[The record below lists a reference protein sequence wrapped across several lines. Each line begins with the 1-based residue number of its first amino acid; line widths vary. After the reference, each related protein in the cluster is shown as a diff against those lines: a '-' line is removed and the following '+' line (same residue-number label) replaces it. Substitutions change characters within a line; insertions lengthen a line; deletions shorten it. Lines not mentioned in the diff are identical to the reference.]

1 MSKHK
6 RPPLVDEACLPGAEI
21 PGVCD
26 RCCATLP
33 PRRRRWC
40 SDECSAA
47 YFADHVFAHSRE
59 RARKRDNRRCA
70 NGCEPTWEGVE
81 VDHIVAARGAHSKH
95 SCVHHLDNLRTLC
108 RPCHVKRTAEQRR
121 VGPDAADIGAMTLK
135 QIGMGVSLFDAARDQ
150 AARIARGQ
158 S

>member
-26 RCCATLP
+26 RCEAELP
-33 PRRRRWC
+33 KGRSRWC
-40 SDECSAA
+40 SDDCSLT
-47 YFADHVFAHSRE
+47 YYRDHIWQY
-59 RARKRDNRRCA
+59 ARSATLRRDGHACV
-70 NGCEPTWEGVE
+70 NGCERDYVTALE

-95 SCVHHLDNLRTLC
+95 SCVHHRDNLRTLC

-121 VGPDAADIGAMTLK
+121 A
-135 QIGMGVSLFDAARDQ
+135 S
-150 AARIARGQ
+150 
-158 S
+158 